1 MDTKNYMSPHIACVN
16 LLSEG
21 VLCESLD
28 SDITDIFFEFDET
41 IKE

>member
-1 MDTKNYMSPHIACVN
+1 MDTKNYMSPHIGCVD

-28 SDITDIFFEFDET
+28 SDIMALPFEFDET